1 MWWYSTINSINT
13 IYIYELPNQF
23 NYFQSMSMNNFVN
36 DASVKTSIFLVLF
49 IMSNEIERVN

>member
-1 MWWYSTINSINT
+1 MWWYSTIYTINT

>member
-1 MWWYSTINSINT
+1 MWSYSTINSINT